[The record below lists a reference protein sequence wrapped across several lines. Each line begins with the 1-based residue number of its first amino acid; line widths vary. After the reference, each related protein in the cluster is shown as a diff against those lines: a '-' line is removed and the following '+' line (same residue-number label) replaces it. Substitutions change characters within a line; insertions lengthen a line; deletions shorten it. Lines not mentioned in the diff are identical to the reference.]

1 MQDNLEVPAHAQ
13 VASFTS
19 FPVTYKE
26 DVKLISSRNKKMD
39 FFKTEL
45 FVQTATEETTQE
57 VTKTSEVTTTSTT
70 TQVLTEVKTDT
81 TEENTQALIPILES
95 KKDII
100 LLAMAGTIFLAII
113 IMMIVCVCRRRKP
126 KRTQN
131 LELFESLA
139 ASSSTTVFDKDQ

>member
-26 DVKLISSRNKKMD
+26 DVKLISFRNKKMN
-39 FFKTEL
+39 FFQTEL
-45 FVQTATEETTQE
+45 FTQTSTEEMTQ
-57 VTKTSEVTTTSTT
+57 EVTTTSTT
-70 TQVLTEVKTDT
+70 TQVLTEAKTET
-81 TEENTQALIPILES
+81 TEENTESLIPIMES

-100 LLAMAGTIFLAII
+100 LLAMAGTILLAII
-113 IMMIVCVCRRRKP
+113 VMMVVCVCRRRKP

>member
-1 MQDNLEVPAHAQ
+1 MN
-13 VASFTS
+13 
-19 FPVTYKE
+19 
-26 DVKLISSRNKKMD
+26 
-39 FFKTEL
+39 FFQTEL
-45 FVQTATEETTQE
+45 FTQTEEMTQ
-57 VTKTSEVTTTSTT
+57 EVTTTSEVSSTSTT
-70 TQVLTEVKTDT
+70 IQVLTEVKTDT
-81 TEENTQALIPILES
+81 TEENTQALIPIWES

>member
-13 VASFTS
+13 VASFAS

-26 DVKLISSRNKKMD
+26 DVKLISSRNKKMN
-39 FFKTEL
+39 FFRTEF
-45 FVQTATEETTQE
+45 FVQTSTEETTQE
-57 VTKTSEVTTTSTT
+57 VTTTFTEA
-70 TQVLTEVKTDT
+70 TQVLTEAKTET
-81 TEENTQALIPILES
+81 TEENTESLIPIMES

-100 LLAMAGTIFLAII
+100 LLAMAGTILLAII
-113 IMMIVCVCRRRKP
+113 VMMVVCVCRRRKP